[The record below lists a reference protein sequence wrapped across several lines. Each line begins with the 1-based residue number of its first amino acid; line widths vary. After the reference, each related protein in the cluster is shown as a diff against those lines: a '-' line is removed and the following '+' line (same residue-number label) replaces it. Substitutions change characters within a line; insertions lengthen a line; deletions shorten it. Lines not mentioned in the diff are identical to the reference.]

1 MAEITYESVEPLLKA
16 AEEHPDHLRCTF
28 ACPITGGEV
37 TSLGALAKGVEL
49 EDVCPGSDEG
59 LLGSLQSAL
68 SGLFSSVLE
77 GARLVE
83 VTRAPDAE
91 HEPFTDSERKAGIV
105 QAFRAVANQFV
116 WDPRTERWISA
127 EGAGELLTD
136 FDRLLKVAP
145 ITSEDDRKIAARM
158 LVEVARADGQVTPTE
173 WGFLTSFVPS
183 AHGDLDSYMDAPA
196 LSSEEFDS
204 TTRGAARDTMLM
216 LAWALAHVDHH
227 LDEDET
233 QQLLGYANHLKI
245 PAERARELQ
254 TYARHFLLEQALQR
268 AYPKGKLKQGPRQ
281 DALALGQRMALS
293 DEEIA
298 TFEERFK
305 KRWGVEA

>member
-1 MAEITYESVEPLLKA
+1 MAEITYESIEPLLKA
-16 AEEHPDHLRCTF
+16 AEEHPDHIRCTF
-28 ACPITGGEV
+28 ACPVTGGEV
-37 TSLGALAKGVEL
+37 PSLGALVKGVEL
-49 EDVCPGSDEG
+49 EDVCQGAEEG

-68 SGLFSSVLE
+68 SGLFSSVL
-77 GARLVE
+77 GGQSVE
-83 VTRAPDAE
+83 VTRAPDAQ
-91 HEPFTDSERKAGIV
+91 HPAFTDSERKAGIV

-136 FDRLLKVAP
+136 FDRMLKVAP
-145 ITSEDDRKIAARM
+145 IASEEDRKIAARM

-183 AHGDLDSYMDAPA
+183 AHGAVDTYMDAPP
-196 LSSEEFDS
+196 LTPEELDA
-204 TTRGAARDTMLM
+204 TDRGAARDTMLM

-233 QQLLGYANHLKI
+233 QQLLGYATHLKI
-245 PAERARELQ
+245 PADRARELQ

-268 AYPKGKLKQGPRQ
+268 AYPKGKLKKGPRK
-281 DALALGQRMALS
+281 DALAHGKRMGLS

-298 TFEERFK
+298 AFEERFK